1 MDSFDR
7 QWQRWFPEDRGRRP
21 VPPAKRG
28 WMTTRVILIVAAVI
42 ALLIFLNIFKGFYTE
57 WLWFNSLG
65 YGSVYATILKTK
77 VLVFFSAAIIF
88 CILFL
93 GNLVLATRLAPRTEA
108 GFWPWS
114 IVRQIQPVLKWSTIL
129 GTILLSVIVGLA
141 AQANWEVILRFF
153 NEQPFGITDPVFH
166 REIGF
171 YVFSLPF
178 LQLLRGW
185 FLGALIVTL
194 LGSTGVYALSY
205 TVQRL
210 RFDLQGKVK
219 KSKRLLSGLAVT
231 LFIPLVALSGCMP
244 AAGGE
249 GGEASTWPM
258 LIFLVLIFVMF
269 YFLMIRPQR
278 KKQKEHEELV
288 QELKR
293 GDRVTT
299 AGGIYGV
306 IESTS
311 EESIVIKVESG
322 TTIRVARGSVAIKR
336 EK

>member
-1 MDSFDR
+1 M
-7 QWQRWFPEDRGRRP
+7 
-21 VPPAKRG
+21 
-28 WMTTRVILIVAAVI
+28 
-42 ALLIFLNIFKGFYTE
+42 
-57 WLWFNSLG
+57 
-65 YGSVYATILKTK
+65 
-77 VLVFFSAAIIF
+77 
-88 CILFL
+88 
-93 GNLVLATRLAPRTEA
+93 
-108 GFWPWS
+108 
-114 IVRQIQPVLKWSTIL
+114 
-129 GTILLSVIVGLA
+129 
-141 AQANWEVILRFF
+141 
-153 NEQPFGITDPVFH
+153 
-166 REIGF
+166 
-171 YVFSLPF
+171 
-178 LQLLRGW
+178 
-185 FLGALIVTL
+185 
-194 LGSTGVYALSY
+194 
-205 TVQRL
+205 
-210 RFDLQGKVK
+210 K

-231 LFIPLVALSGCMP
+231 LFVPLVTMSGCLP
-244 AAGGE
+244 GTGGE
-249 GGEASTWPM
+249 GGESSTWPM